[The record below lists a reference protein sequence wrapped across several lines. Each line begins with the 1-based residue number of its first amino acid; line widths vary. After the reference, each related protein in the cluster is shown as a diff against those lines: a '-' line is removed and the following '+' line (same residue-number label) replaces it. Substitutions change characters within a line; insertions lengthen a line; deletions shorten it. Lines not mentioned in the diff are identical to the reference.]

1 MIRVLLVDDS
11 PSVRAVLKRIF
22 RRTRDIEVVGE
33 SGDGAQAVQ
42 AVVDLQPHVVVMDL
56 QMPVLDGYA
65 ATEQIMAL
73 RPTPIVV
80 LSSRAN
86 RNQMQIAFEAMR
98 RGAVEVLPKP
108 EDTASWQQ
116 LAESLPATVR
126 AVAEARAAPR
136 PWRPRAA
143 AAGGPGG
150 SPPAGAARGEE
161 IRWVAIG
168 ASTGGPAAIRELLD
182 EMPADSPVGFLIVQ
196 HIASGFELGFA
207 DWLNKEL
214 PFDVRLAQHGEA
226 LRRGAVRLAPGGSHL
241 RLEAGG
247 VLALDSETP
256 VRRGHRPSVDEM
268 FLAAA
273 EACPREVAGVLMT
286 GMGSDGVE
294 GLLALR
300 KAGGITLVQDE
311 ASSVVFGMPRV
322 ALERGAAEVALPPR
336 ELARALTRLWAKG
349 ER

>member
-11 PSVRAVLKRIF
+11 ASVRAVLKRFF
-22 RRTRDIEVVGE
+22 RKTRDIEVVGE
-33 SGDGAQAVQ
+33 AEDGAQAVQ
-42 AVVDLQPHVVVMDL
+42 MVIDLQPHVVVMDL
-56 QMPVLDGYA
+56 QMPVLDGYQ
-65 ATEQIMAL
+65 ATERIMEV

-86 RNQMQIAFEAMR
+86 RNQMQTAFEAMR
-98 RGAVEVLPKP
+98 RGALEVLPKP
-108 EDTASWQQ
+108 EDTPSWQQ
-116 LAESLPATVR
+116 LAESLPETVR
-126 AVAEARAAPR
+126 TVSGARTVRLARPR
-136 PWRPRAA
+136 PVKTAPIAT
-143 AAGGPGG
+143 PGG
-150 SPPAGAARGEE
+150 VPRERE
-161 IRWVAIG
+161 LKWVAIG

-182 EMPADSPVGFLIVQ
+182 EVPADAPVGFLIVQ

-214 PFDVRLAQHGEA
+214 PFDIRLATDGEV

-241 RLEAGG
+241 RLEAAG
-247 VLALDSETP
+247 VLRLDPHTP
-256 VRRGHRPSVDEM
+256 PRRGHRPAVDEM
-268 FLAAA
+268 FQSCA
-273 EACPREVAGVLMT
+273 EHCPHEVAGVLMT

-300 KAGGITLVQDE
+300 QAGGITLAQDE

-322 ALERGAAEVALPPR
+322 ALERGAADVALPPR
-336 ELARALTRLWAKG
+336 ALARALARLWSKE